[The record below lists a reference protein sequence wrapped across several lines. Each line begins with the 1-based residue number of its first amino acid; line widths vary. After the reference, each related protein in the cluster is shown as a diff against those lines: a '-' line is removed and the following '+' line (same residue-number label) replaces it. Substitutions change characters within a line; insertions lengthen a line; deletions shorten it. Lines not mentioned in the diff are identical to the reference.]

1 MPGSASSVLIA
12 AQAGSREALG
22 EALDRCR
29 PYLLHLARQSLGP
42 ALQAKGG
49 ASDLVQDTFLEA
61 HRQFANFEGCS
72 GSQLR
77 AWLRCLLMHKAAQ
90 LGRRFR
96 GTRKRQLSREISIGI
111 VDSVSAHPS
120 QIAARAPTPSVQVMA
135 DEQSVRLNDAMSR
148 LPTDYREVMMLRYQ
162 QALSFE
168 EVGERL
174 GRSPDAAR
182 MLWARAVEKLKTELQ
197 RDGIAR

>member
-1 MPGSASSVLIA
+1 MPGSASSALIA

-29 PYLLHLARQSLGP
+29 PYLLHLAQHALGP

-61 HRQFANFEGCS
+61 HRQFPKFQGDSAL
-72 GSQLR
+72 QLR

-96 GTRKRQLSREISIGI
+96 GTRKRQLSREIPVGI
-111 VDSVSAHPS
+111 VDSVSGHSS

-135 DEQSVRLNDAMSR
+135 DEQLHRLSEAMGR
-148 LPTDYREVMMLRYQ
+148 LPTDYRDVVMLRYQ
-162 QALSFE
+162 QGLSFE
-168 EVGERL
+168 EVGQQL

-182 MLWARAVEKLKTELQ
+182 MLWARAVEKLKTELH
-197 RDGIAR
+197 RDGTAR

>member
-1 MPGSASSVLIA
+1 MPGSASSALIA

-29 PYLLHLARQSLGP
+29 PYLLHLARNALGP

-61 HRQFANFEGCS
+61 HRQFTKFEGDS
-72 GSQLR
+72 SSQLR

-96 GTRKRQLSREISIGI
+96 GTRKRQLSREIPVGI
-111 VDSVSAHPS
+111 ADSASCHPS

-135 DEQSVRLNDAMSR
+135 DEQLLRLSEAMNR
-148 LPTDYREVMMLRYQ
+148 LPTDYRDVMALRYQ
-162 QALSFE
+162 QGLSFE
-168 EVGERL
+168 DVGERL

-182 MLWARAVEKLKTELQ
+182 MLWARAVEKLRTELQ
-197 RDGIAR
+197 RDGTTR